1 MLASNEY
8 LARHSRALMVMAVAW
23 AKEKKSIRSECEMVS
38 RKVER
43 GTFFRELS
51 SKASMGL

>member
-38 RKVER
+38 RKVES
-43 GTFFRELS
+43 GTFFAELS